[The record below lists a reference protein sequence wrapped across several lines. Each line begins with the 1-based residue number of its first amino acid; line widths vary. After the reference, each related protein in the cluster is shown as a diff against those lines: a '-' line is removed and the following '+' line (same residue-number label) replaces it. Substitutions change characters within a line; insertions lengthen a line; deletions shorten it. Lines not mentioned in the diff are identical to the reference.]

1 MKLATECDL
10 FFVILRITKLQEEAA
25 AKLIQI
31 SWRRY
36 KYAKVRIGDD
46 DDFVLRE
53 SQIASFS
60 ASYRNKNFK
69 DELMSRRRSRNKLK
83 MFCKKTFKF
92 EIFPNS
98 DHFEFFHNVLEY
110 RNGFKL
116 ASKSNSTDSIILF
129 N

>member
-1 MKLATECDL
+1 MRSI
-10 FFVILRITKLQEEAA
+10 FVIFRITKLQEEAA

-69 DELMSRRRSRNKLK
+69 DELMSRRRSRNKLQFFIK
-83 MFCKKTFKF
+83 RYKF
-92 EIFPNS
+92 EIFPIS
-98 DHFEFFHNVLEY
+98 DFFEFF
-110 RNGFKL
+110 
-116 ASKSNSTDSIILF
+116 S
-129 N
+129 